1 MSNNHDAYAS
11 SGPGAVPTDA
21 GKVET
26 AKHEASDLAHTTA
39 DKAGGVVDTAKEE
52 ASVVAG
58 EAKDQVRDLYAQTKH
73 ELSDQAR
80 TQQQRLASGMR
91 STSDELQSMAA
102 GSTTSGLATDLVR
115 QASTRLA
122 GMSAWLGEREP
133 AAVLD
138 EVKRFARRKPGTFI
152 LAAAVTG
159 IVVGRLTRALA
170 SSAADEKK
178 AAEAR
183 ANAAG
188 PAATPA
194 AAATS
199 ASAVPA
205 AGAVP
210 PTGVMPPTRTATG
223 VASGGRAEET
233 PIYSQSSSD
242 LTGDAPTEDGYVR
255 PNP

>member
-11 SGPGAVPTDA
+11 SGPGVASADA
-21 GKVET
+21 GKMET

-39 DKAGGVVDTAKEE
+39 DKAGSVVDTAKEE
-52 ASVVAG
+52 ASVVVG
-58 EAKDQVRDLYAQTKH
+58 EAKSQVRDLYAQTKH

-91 STSDELQSMAA
+91 TTSDELQSMTA

-122 GMSAWLGEREP
+122 SMSAWLGEREP
-133 AAVLD
+133 AEVLD

-159 IVVGRLTRALA
+159 VVVGRLTRALA
-170 SSAADEKK
+170 SSAADDKK

-183 ANAAG
+183 ASAAG
-188 PAATPA
+188 PVATPA
-194 AAATS
+194 ATMPS
-199 ASAVPA
+199 ARAVPA

-210 PTGVMPPTRTATG
+210 STGVTPPTRPATG
-223 VASGGRAEET
+223 VASGGAAEET

-242 LTGDAPTEDGYVR
+242 LIGDEPTEDGYVR